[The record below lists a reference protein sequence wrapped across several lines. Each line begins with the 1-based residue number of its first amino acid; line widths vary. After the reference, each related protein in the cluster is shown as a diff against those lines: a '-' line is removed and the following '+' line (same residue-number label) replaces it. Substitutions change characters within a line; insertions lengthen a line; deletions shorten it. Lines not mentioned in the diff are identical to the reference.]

1 MGSRVILSLPMV
13 VAAEPDQGPLE
24 CVMAAC
30 EDLLA
35 AHSASARAEIEH
47 VVLAGGAGAG
57 LDIAALLP
65 HRLGLAE
72 HVTCTLAHGESGAA
86 GLATLRIAEA
96 CCRGNGAARVL
107 VVCVGGAR
115 RDTAS
120 LPPAVAAL
128 VSGSDHPGSAAVL
141 RLERLATWSH
151 RPESGELTLS
161 ECDDG
166 FDLATSNYLAT
177 SQEMDLGGFLRDHL
191 GLELRRAARA
201 AWAVHSSAAGPGA
214 GVPALRLDD
223 VRRLLDLDDDSL
235 ASSRSALARHGTLAT
250 SGVWQALHAAM
261 RGDAA
266 EIIALGMGPGPTLE
280 AARLTRID
288 AWPLSSGD

>member
-1 MGSRVILSLPMV
+1 MGSRVILSLPTV
-13 VAAEPDQGPLE
+13 VAAEPGQGPLE
-24 CVMAAC
+24 CVLAAC

-35 AHSASARAEIEH
+35 AHSASARAEVEH

-65 HRLGLAE
+65 RRLGLAE

-107 VVCVGGAR
+107 VACVGGAR
-115 RDTAS
+115 RAADA
-120 LPPAVAAL
+120 LAPAVAAL
-128 VSGSDHPGSAAVL
+128 VSGSDHPRRGTGL

-166 FDLATSNYLAT
+166 FDLAASDYLGA
-177 SQEMDLGGFLRDHL
+177 SQEMDLRGFLRDHL
-191 GLELRRAARA
+191 GLERKNVARA

-214 GVPALRLDD
+214 GVPALSLDD
-223 VRRLLDLDDDSL
+223 VRRLLDLDDDRL
-235 ASSRSALARHGTLAT
+235 ASSRIALARHGALAT
-250 SGVWQALHAAM
+250 SGVWQALQAAM
-261 RGDAA
+261 SGDAA
-266 EIIALGMGPGPTLE
+266 DIIALGMGPGPTLE
-280 AARLTRID
+280 AAWLTR
-288 AWPLSSGD
+288 G